1 MKPTTSPVKAR
12 AHTNIALVKYW
23 GKKDEQLMIP
33 QNSSL
38 SLTLD
43 QFYTD
48 TAVQFRDELAAD
60 QITFNGQLL
69 ADDGQRK
76 ISRFLNV
83 VRDLAGISMHASVDT
98 VNHVPTAAGLASSA
112 SGFAALAGAAS
123 RAAGLTLSP
132 RDLSRLARRGSGS
145 ATRSI
150 FGGFAAWNM
159 GHDDNSSYGYPIEET
174 VDWDIAVVAVVLN
187 KTAKKISSRQG
198 MRAAV
203 ATSPFYGAWVQTA
216 TRDFDTVRQAIAD
229 RDFATLGHVSEEN
242 AMRMHALNLSA
253 DPSFTYFNAD
263 TLHAITLIHELR
275 DAGYPCYCTIDAG
288 PNIKVLCREPAVTA
302 VVTKL
307 QAAFGNDAVL
317 VAHPGPGLTFITD

>member
-1 MKPTTSPVKAR
+1 MKPTTLPVKAR

-23 GKKDEQLMIP
+23 GKKNEDLIIP

-60 QITFNGQLL
+60 QITFNGRTLTGD
-69 ADDGQRK
+69 AQRK

-83 VRDLAGISMHASVDT
+83 VRDLAGITEFASVET
-98 VNHVPTAAGLASSA
+98 TNHVPTAAGLASSA
-112 SGFAALAGAAS
+112 SGYAALSGAAS
-123 RAAGLTLSP
+123 RAAGLQLTP

-150 FGGFAAWNM
+150 FGGFAAWQM
-159 GHDDNSSYGYPIEET
+159 GHNDEDSYGYPIAED
-174 VDWDIAVVAVVLN
+174 VDWDIAVVAVVI
-187 KTAKKISSRQG
+187 TTAAKKISSRQG

-203 ATSPFYGAWVQTA
+203 KTSPYYPAWVQTA
-216 TRDFDTVRQAIAD
+216 TQDFETVRKAISEK
-229 RDFATLGHVSEEN
+229 DFETLGHVSEEN

-263 TLHAITLIHELR
+263 TLRAMAIITDLR
-275 DAGYPCYCTIDAG
+275 AAGYPCYFTIDAG
-288 PNIKVLCREPAVTA
+288 PNIKVLCQKQAVEK
-302 VVTKL
+302 VVSNL
-307 QAAFGNDAVL
+307 QAAFGEDAVL